1 MKKVLFLRTKGVG
14 ENSIEELAYT
24 FLKFIPDL
32 KLEVFPYQA
41 NTVLGIIK
49 NVIFAIKHQGD
60 INHFM
65 CISNVYTAP
74 FIKGKIIVTHHDMG
88 TLFNTKN
95 KILYFIKRFLMYPLS
110 LRFVDRIVC
119 ITNFTRKETLAEF
132 PFLRNKIQ
140 VVYNSYNSLIKHTKY
155 TYNENCP
162 TILHIGTAER
172 KNLSKVI
179 PALDGIP
186 CKLHIIGKLSQ
197 MQIQLLE
204 KYKINYVQE
213 CDVPFERIVELYQE
227 CDLVTFPSS
236 YEGFG
241 MPVIEA
247 QATGRPVVTTRAA
260 ALSEIAGDAACFV
273 DPTDVDSIRRGILR
287 VISDKAYRNS
297 LVSNGLMN
305 SKRFSTEKMIDAYRI
320 LYTELSGK

>member
-1 MKKVLFLRTKGVG
+1 MKTVLFLRKKGVG

-41 NTVLGIIK
+41 NTILGIIK

-65 CISNVYTAP
+65 CITNVYVAP

-88 TLFNTKN
+88 TLFNTRN
-95 KILYFIKRFLMYPLS
+95 RILYFIKRFLIYPLS

-140 VVYNSYNSLIKHTKY
+140 VIYNSYNSLITHTEY
-155 TYNENCP
+155 TFNENCP

-179 PALDGIP
+179 VALNGIL
-186 CKLHIIGKLSQ
+186 CQLHIIGRLSQ
-197 MQIQLLE
+197 IQIQLLE
-204 KYKINYVQE
+204 KYRINYVQE

-247 QATGRPVVTTRAA
+247 QATGRPIVTTRAA
-260 ALSEIAGDAACFV
+260 ALSEIAGNTACFV
-273 DPTDVDSIRRGILR
+273 DPTDVDSIRRGILH
-287 VISDKAYRNS
+287 VISDKEYRNR
-297 LVSNGLMN
+297 LISNGLVN

-320 LYTELSGK
+320 LYSELLGK